1 MIEQKTEIQKKG
13 VKRMN
18 KENTKFQRNSQEK
31 GITLIALVI
40 TIVILIILATVT
52 INFAFG
58 GDGLIRRAEQASEF
72 YANDTKYT
80 DESISNVTG
89 YVDGVLSELGIENG
103 SGDNPGD
110 DDTPTAP
117 EGWDTSKVTP
127 VVSYDRVTVPVPI
140 GYTASDA
147 TGENAVSSGFV
158 IYENVV
164 NGTNE
169 VNDENVEDAKLN
181 RNQFVW
187 VPVDDISQI
196 ANVAQNGGIDSNGRT
211 NYQGKLYNFDA
222 DGAEEKTD
230 YGQGTTS
237 YREPDV
243 VTGNSDGTGTQY
255 DGSSTYVTNIL
266 RLADSNAFKTQLQEE
281 FNEMIESV
289 DTYGGF
295 YIGRYETGNL
305 ASNLGAEPVVVKS
318 NNNIGDVNWYY
329 MYQNSK
335 LIKAN
340 DNVESTMIWGC
351 MWDRTLIWLAETNAE
366 NSANGKAYAEI
377 ANSSTWGNYSNNTE
391 EGAGTRQ
398 ETGYKESWKANNIYD
413 LAGNVRDWTLEAYDT
428 DGRVKRGGN
437 YLNSGSGDPAS
448 YRDGSNPSNSMSSG
462 GTRSALYVK

>member
-1 MIEQKTEIQKKG
+1 M
-13 VKRMN
+13 KRN
-18 KENTKFQRNSQEK
+18 LQEK
-31 GITLIALVI
+31 GITLVALVI
-40 TIVILIILATVT
+40 TIVILIILATVA

-58 GDGLIRRAEQASEF
+58 QDGLIRRAEQASEF

-80 DESISNVTG
+80 DESLANAAG
-89 YVDGVLSELGIENG
+89 WLDENLKELGIDT
-103 SGDNPGD
+103 GDGGG
-110 DDTPTAP
+110 DTPTVP

-127 VVSYDRVTVPVPI
+127 VVSADNVTVPVPI

-158 IYENVV
+158 IYENVA

-169 VNDENVEDAKLN
+169 VNDENVDTAKTS

-187 VPVDDISQI
+187 VPVDDINDISWT
-196 ANVAQNGGIDSNGRT
+196 AEGGGTDSNGRT
-211 NYQGKLYNFDA
+211 NYQGKLYNFSTT
-222 DGAEEKTD
+222 GATEKTN

-243 VTGNSDGTGTQY
+243 VTGNSDGTGTSY
-255 DGSSTYVTNIL
+255 DGSTDPNYVNDIL
-266 RLADSNAFKTQLQEE
+266 GLADSNALKTQLQEE

-305 ASNLGAEPVVVKS
+305 VANTGTEPVVVKGNS
-318 NNNIGDVNWYY
+318 SISSVNWYY

-340 DNVESTMIWGC
+340 DNVESTMIWGS

-366 NSANGKAYAEI
+366 NGTNGKSYAEI
-377 ANSSTWGNYSNNTE
+377 ADSRTWGNYSNS
-391 EGAGTRQ
+391 EGAAATNSGDKQPTGTNDAW
-398 ETGYKESWKANNIYD
+398 SANNIYD
-413 LAGNVRDWTLEAYDT
+413 LAGNVRDWTLEANDT
-428 DGRVKRGGN
+428 NGRVLRGGFYN
-437 YLNSGSGDPAS
+437 DSGSLNPAS
-448 YRDGSNPSNSMSSG
+448 LRNYDGPSVSVSSY
-462 GTRSALYVK
+462 GTRSALYVAL